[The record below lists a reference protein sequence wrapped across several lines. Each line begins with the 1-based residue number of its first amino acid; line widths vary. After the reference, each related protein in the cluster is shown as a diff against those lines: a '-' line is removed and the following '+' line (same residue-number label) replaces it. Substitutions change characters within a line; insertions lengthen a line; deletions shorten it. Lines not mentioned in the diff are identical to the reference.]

1 MALREGGDEVEPIGT
16 ENPSRRLATCE
27 VVDPAQDLLKL
38 PTLFA
43 VEVIG
48 ALLLEQRKPRCN
60 TRRAGRLSEVQG
72 AGQAQFLDDGTLR
85 VTHAHAAG
93 AINGD
98 EHAAGQ

>member
-1 MALREGGDEVEPIGT
+1 MEADDGHVMALRERGDEVEAIRT
-16 ENPSRRLATCE
+16 ENSSCRLATCE

-60 TRRAGRLSEVQG
+60 TRRAGRIGEVQG
-72 AGQAQFLDDGTLR
+72 AGQAQLLDGGTSR
-85 VTHAHAAG
+85 VTHAQAP
-93 AINGD
+93 
-98 EHAAGQ
+98 